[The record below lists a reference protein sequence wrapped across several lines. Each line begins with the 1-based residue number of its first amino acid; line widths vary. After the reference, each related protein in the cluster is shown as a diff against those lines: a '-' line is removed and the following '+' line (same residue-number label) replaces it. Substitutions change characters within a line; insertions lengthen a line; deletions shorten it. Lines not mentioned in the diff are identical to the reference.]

1 MPPSASP
8 PPSGLQQS
16 LTESDNTLLV
26 VLVDIATVVQVDIVT
41 IVNSHRWRCAAG
53 KPLCSAF
60 DPLETAK
67 VRYKCCWE
75 QVSYV

>member
-1 MPPSASP
+1 MPPSAAP

-41 IVNSHRWRCAAG
+41 IVKSHRWRCAAG
-53 KPLCSAF
+53 KPLYFAF
-60 DPLETAK
+60 DPFESAIQMLLGTGSVCLK
-67 VRYKCCWE
+67 F
-75 QVSYV
+75 